1 MVVFGSSMSPYV
13 RKVLAFAAE
22 KQIEVEARRVAPA
35 SDNVDF
41 RAASPFGKMPALQDG
56 DFRISDSS
64 AIVAYFEALPPTP
77 NLIPLEPRARARAIW
92 FDEFADTIFFAC
104 VSKMFFNRIVA
115 PISLG
120 RPGDLALAAK
130 AESEELPLLLDY
142 IEGQLTRSG
151 FLVED
156 RLTLA
161 DIAVASPFTNLAHC
175 RVDIGERPNLKAYVD
190 GILSR
195 PSFAVWVARE
205 SAFLVAHAAG
215 KAASYSHP
223 E

>member
-1 MVVFGSSMSPYV
+1 LSSTLGTCGQ
-13 RKVLAFAAE
+13 R
-22 KQIEVEARRVAPA
+22 
-35 SDNVDF
+35 
-41 RAASPFGKMPALQDG
+41 
-56 DFRISDSS
+56 
-64 AIVAYFEALPPTP
+64 
-77 NLIPLEPRARARAIW
+77 
-92 FDEFADTIFFAC
+92 
-104 VSKMFFNRIVA
+104 
-115 PISLG
+115 G

-130 AESEELPLLLDY
+130 AETQELPLLLDY
-142 IEGQLTRSG
+142 LEGQLTRSG

-175 RVDIGERPNLKAYVD
+175 GVDIGERPKLKAYVD

-205 SAFLVAHAAG
+205 CAFLVDQAAG